1 MNEFHDWST
10 AHMGKLFIWSAA
22 DKIKLRAI
30 LLTVVFLIVATFVFP
45 QGTTLGF
52 LFLFSTAISLLA
64 LLPFKDAD
72 NAQVVW
78 GVSWRLIVISVILFG
93 FSLPVG
99 STLKGI
105 VSLVLQLPDN
115 NVGVMVVGIPFTLF
129 IVSSVFAL
137 VSKIVLMVQ
146 KL

>member
-1 MNEFHDWST
+1 
-10 AHMGKLFIWSAA
+10 MGKLFIWSAA